1 MKYKTDHRIFPLGDS
16 AITVDFGNII
26 DEEVNL
32 NVLAWYQQLINDPV
46 EGVIEIVPAYS
57 SLTLHYDMLVVARNI
72 SKGQQVYD
80 WMREAIEKRLQQ
92 PLVARQN
99 SGSLVKI
106 PVCYD
111 TFFAPDLE
119 SLAESKGMS
128 KEEIVQL
135 HLSKSYRVYMLGF
148 LPGFAYLGQVDDK
161 LAMPRKSQPVEV
173 AAGSIG
179 IAGHQTGIY
188 PMVSPGGW
196 HIIGRTPVH
205 LFDSDKEN
213 PALLKPGDSVQFV
226 SITLHEFENY

>member
-1 MKYKTDHRIFPLGDS
+1 MKYKTDYRIFPLGDS
-16 AITVDFGNII
+16 AITVDFGNLI
-26 DEEVNL
+26 DEEINL
-32 NVLAWYQQLINDPV
+32 NVLARYQQLTNDPV

-57 SLTLHYDMLVVARNI
+57 SLTLHYNMLAVAKNTP
-72 SKGQQVYD
+72 KGQLAWQ
-80 WMREAIEKRLQQ
+80 WMRAEIEKRFLQS
-92 PLVARQN
+92 VEAHQN
-99 SGSLVKI
+99 DGSLVKI

-119 SLAESKGMS
+119 LLAESKGLTT
-128 KEEIVQL
+128 EEVVNL
-135 HLSKSYRVYMLGF
+135 HLSKPYRVYMLGF

-161 LAMPRKSQPVEV
+161 LATPRKPQPVEV

>member
-1 MKYKTDHRIFPLGDS
+1 MKYKTNHRIFPLGDS

-26 DEEVNL
+26 DEEINL
-32 NVLAWYQQLINDPV
+32 NVLAWYQQLTNDPV
-46 EGVIEIVPAYS
+46 EGMIEIVPAYS
-57 SLTLHYDMLVVARNI
+57 SLTLHYDMLAVAKKT
-72 SKGQQVYD
+72 SKGQQVYT
-80 WMREAIEKRLQQ
+80 WMREEIEKRLQQ
-92 PLVARQN
+92 PLPPLQN
-99 SGSLVKI
+99 NGSLVKI

-128 KEEIVQL
+128 KEEIAQL

-161 LAMPRKSQPVEV
+161 LAMPRKPQPVEV

>member
-1 MKYKTDHRIFPLGDS
+1 MKYKTDYRIFPLGDS

-26 DEEVNL
+26 DEELNL
-32 NVLAWYQQLINDPV
+32 NVLGWYQQLTNDPV

-57 SLTLHYDMLVVARNI
+57 SLTLHYDMLAVARSI
-72 SKGQQVYD
+72 PKGQQAYN
-80 WMREAIEKRLQQ
+80 WMCEAVEKRLQE
-92 PLVARQN
+92 PLATHHN
-99 SGSLVKI
+99 NGSLVKV

-119 SLAESKGMS
+119 SLAEGKGMS
-128 KEEIVQL
+128 KEEVVHL
-135 HLSKSYRVYMLGF
+135 HQSKSYRVYMLGF

-161 LAMPRKSQPVEV
+161 LATPRKPQPVEV

-213 PALLKPGDSVQFV
+213 PALLKPGDTVQFV

>member
-1 MKYKTDHRIFPLGDS
+1 MNSPLPYIISSLGDS
-16 AITVDFGNII
+16 AVNIDYGNII
-26 DEEVNL
+26 DEKINL
-32 NVLAWYQQLINDPV
+32 RVHSIRNWIRRRPFDGLID
-46 EGVIEIVPAYS
+46 IVVGYS
-57 SLTLHYDMLVVARNI
+57 SLSVIFDPWVIYESQKPSGTIFSWIELLLI
-72 SKGQQVYD
+72 
-80 WMREAIEKRLQQ
+80 EADKSVETEESENSRVIE
-92 PLVARQN
+92 
-99 SGSLVKI
+99 I

-111 TFFAPDLE
+111 QELAPDL
-119 SLAESKGMS
+119 LRMS
-128 KEEIVQL
+128 YEKKIGVQEIIQT
-135 HLSKSYRVYMLGF
+135 HFSRTYRVYMIGF

-161 LAMPRKSQPVEV
+161 LATARKPQPVEV

>member
-1 MKYKTDHRIFPLGDS
+1 VLRVAT
-16 AITVDFGNII
+16 
-26 DEEVNL
+26 EVGCCRF
-32 NVLAWYQQLINDPV
+32 LARRDD
-46 EGVIEIVPAYS
+46 VPPHFA
-57 SLTLHYDMLVVARNI
+57 
-72 SKGQQVYD
+72 GP
-80 WMREAIEKRLQQ
+80 REKIEKRLQQ
-92 PLVARQN
+92 PVAAQQN
-99 SGSLVKI
+99 NGSLVKI

-128 KEEIVQL
+128 SGELVQL
-135 HLSKSYRVYMLGF
+135 HLSKPYRVYMLGF

-161 LAMPRKSQPVEV
+161 LATPRKPQPVEV

-179 IAGHQTGIY
+179 IAGYQTGIY

-205 LFDSDKEN
+205 LFDTDKEN

>member
-1 MKYKTDHRIFPLGDS
+1 MEYKTDYRIFPLGDS

-26 DEEVNL
+26 DEEISM
-32 NVLAWYQQLINDPV
+32 NVMAWFHHLTNDPV

-57 SLTLHYDMLVVARNI
+57 SLTVHYDMLSVAKNI
-72 SKGQQVYD
+72 PKGQQVYS
-80 WMREAIEKRLQQ
+80 WMRERIEKRLQQ
-92 PLVARQN
+92 SLVAHQN
-99 SGSLVKI
+99 NGSLVKI

-128 KEEIVQL
+128 SAEVVQL
-135 HLSKSYRVYMLGF
+135 HISKSYRVYMLGF
-148 LPGFAYLGQVDDK
+148 LPGFAYLGPVDDK
-161 LAMPRKSQPVEV
+161 LATPRKSQPVEV

-179 IAGHQTGIY
+179 IAGQQTGIY

-196 HIIGRTPVH
+196 NIIGRTPVH
-205 LFDSDKEN
+205 LFDSDKED

>member
-1 MKYKTDHRIFPLGDS
+1 MTDYLIFPLGDS

-26 DEEVNL
+26 DEEINL
-32 NVLAWYQQLINDPV
+32 KVLARYQQLTNDPV

-57 SLTLHYDMLVVARNI
+57 TLTFHYDMLAVARKI
-72 SKGQQVYD
+72 PKGQQVYN
-80 WMREAIEKRLQQ
+80 WMCEQLGKRLQQ
-92 PLVARQN
+92 PLATYQN
-99 SGSLVKI
+99 HGCLVNI

-111 TFFAPDLE
+111 TFFATDLN

-128 KEEIVQL
+128 SEEVVQL
-135 HLSKSYRVYMLGF
+135 HLSKTYRVYMLGF
-148 LPGFAYLGQVDDK
+148 LPGFAYLGQVDKK
-161 LAMPRKSQPVEV
+161 LATSRKSQPVEV

-205 LFDSDKEN
+205 LFDTDKEN
-213 PALLKPGDSVQFV
+213 PALLKPGDTVQFV
-226 SITLHEFENY
+226 SISLHEFENY

>member
-1 MKYKTDHRIFPLGDS
+1 MKYITDFRIFPLGDS

-26 DEEVNL
+26 DEDINL
-32 NVLAWYQQLINDPV
+32 NVLARYQQLTNDPV

-57 SLTLHYDMLVVARNI
+57 SLTLHYDMLAI
-72 SKGQQVYD
+72 SKNIPKGQLAYN
-80 WMREAIEKRLQQ
+80 WMHEEIGRRFQQ
-92 PLVARQN
+92 PLALQEN
-99 SGSLVKI
+99 NGALVTI

-111 TFFAPDLE
+111 TFFAPDLK
-119 SLAESKGMS
+119 SLADRKGMS
-128 KEEIVQL
+128 CEEIVQL
-135 HLSKSYRVYMLGF
+135 HLSKQYRVYMLGF

-161 LAMPRKSQPVEV
+161 LATPRKSQPVEV

-179 IAGHQTGIY
+179 IAGRQTGIY
-188 PMVSPGGW
+188 PIVSPGGW

-226 SITLHEFENY
+226 SITLNEFESY

>member
-1 MKYKTDHRIFPLGDS
+1 MKYKTDYRIFPLGDS
-16 AITVDFGNII
+16 AITVDFGNFI
-26 DEEVNL
+26 DEEINL
-32 NVLAWYQQLINDPV
+32 NVLARYQQLTNDPI

-57 SLTLHYDMLVVARNI
+57 SLTLHYDMLKVARNI
-72 SKGQQVYD
+72 PRGLLAWH
-80 WMREAIEKRLQQ
+80 WMREEVEKRFQQ
-92 PLVARQN
+92 SVAVQSYN
-99 SGSLVKI
+99 DTLVKI

-119 SLAESKGMS
+119 SLAESKGLSM
-128 KEEIVQL
+128 EEVVNL

-161 LAMPRKSQPVEV
+161 LATPRKPQPVEV

-205 LFDSDKEN
+205 LFDSDNEN
-213 PALLKPGDSVQFV
+213 PAMLKPGDSVQFV
-226 SITLHEFENY
+226 SISLHEFENY

>member
-1 MKYKTDHRIFPLGDS
+1 MKYKTDYRIFPLGDS
-16 AITVDFGNII
+16 AITVDFGNFI
-26 DEEVNL
+26 DEDINQ
-32 NVLAWYQQLINDPV
+32 NVLAWYHQLTNDPI
-46 EGVIEIVPAYS
+46 EGVIELVPAYS
-57 SLTLHYDMLVVARNI
+57 SLTLHYDMLLVSRNI
-72 SKGQQVYD
+72 PKGQQVYG
-80 WMREAIEKRLQQ
+80 WMCKELERRLQE
-92 PLVARQN
+92 PLSIQN
-99 SGSLVKI
+99 PNSSLVKI

-111 TFFAPDLE
+111 PFFATDLIL
-119 SLAESKGMS
+119 LAKSKGMS
-128 KEEIVQL
+128 SEEVVEL
-135 HLSKSYRVYMLGF
+135 HLSKAYRVYMLGF

-161 LAMPRKSQPVEV
+161 LATPRKPQPVEV

-213 PALLKPGDSVQFV
+213 PALLKPGDTVQFV

>member
-1 MKYKTDHRIFPLGDS
+1 MKYKTDYRIFPLGDS

-26 DEEVNL
+26 DDEINL
-32 NVLAWYQQLINDPV
+32 NILTRYQQLKNDPV
-46 EGVIEIVPAYS
+46 KGVIEIIPAYS
-57 SLTLHYDMLVVARNI
+57 SITLHYDMLAVAKNI
-72 SKGQQVYD
+72 PKGKQAYS
-80 WMREAIEKRLQQ
+80 WICEEIEKRLQQ
-92 PLVARQN
+92 PVASQQN
-99 SGSLVKI
+99 NGTLVKI

-111 TFFAPDLE
+111 TFFATDLE

-128 KEEIVQL
+128 SEDVVQL
-135 HLSKSYRVYMLGF
+135 HLLKQYRVYMLGF

-161 LAMPRKSQPVEV
+161 LATPRKPQPVEV

-213 PALLKPGDSVQFV
+213 PALLKPGDSVQFF

>member
-26 DEEVNL
+26 DSAINL
-32 NVLAWYQQLINDPV
+32 NVLAWYQQLTNDPI

-57 SLTLHYDMLVVARNI
+57 SLTLHYDMMAVSRNI
-72 SKGQQVYD
+72 PKDKQAYN
-80 WMREAIEKRLQQ
+80 WMKEEVEKRLQQ
-92 PLVARQN
+92 PLATRQN
-99 SGSLVKI
+99 NGSLVEI

-111 TFFAPDLE
+111 TFFASDLE
-119 SLAESKGMS
+119 FLAKSKGIS
-128 KEEIVQL
+128 KEEVVHL
-135 HLSKSYRVYMLGF
+135 HLSGSYRVYMLGF

-196 HIIGRTPVH
+196 HIIGRTPVP

-213 PALLKPGDSVQFV
+213 PALLKPGDTVQFV
-226 SITLHEFENY
+226 SISLHEFENY

>member
-1 MKYKTDHRIFPLGDS
+1 MKYKTDYRIFPLGDS

-26 DEEVNL
+26 DEAINL
-32 NVLAWYQQLINDPV
+32 NVMAWFHHLTNDPV

-57 SLTLHYDMLVVARNI
+57 SLTVHYDMLAVAKNI
-72 SKGQQVYD
+72 PKGQQAYT
-80 WMREAIEKRLQQ
+80 WMRESIEKRLQQ
-92 PLVARQN
+92 YPAAYQIE
-99 SGSLVKI
+99 GSLIKI

-111 TFFAPDLE
+111 TFFAPDLGT
-119 SLAESKGMS
+119 LAESKGMS
-128 KEEIVQL
+128 SEEVVQL
-135 HLSKSYRVYMLGF
+135 HVSRSYRVYMLGF

-161 LAMPRKSQPVEV
+161 LATPRKSQPVEV

-179 IAGHQTGIY
+179 IAGQQTGIY

-205 LFDSDKEN
+205 LFDSDKAD

>member
-1 MKYKTDHRIFPLGDS
+1 MTDYLIFPLGDS

-26 DEEVNL
+26 DEEINL
-32 NVLAWYQQLINDPV
+32 NVMAWYHHLTNEPV

-57 SLTLHYDMLVVARNI
+57 SLTVHYDMLAVAKNI
-72 SKGQQVYD
+72 PKGQQAYN
-80 WMREAIEKRLQQ
+80 WMRERIEKRLQQ
-92 PLVARQN
+92 FLVAHQN
-99 SGSLVKI
+99 YGSLVRI

-111 TFFAPDLE
+111 PFFAPDLK

-128 KEEIVQL
+128 SEEVVQL
-135 HLSKSYRVYMLGF
+135 HLSRSYRVYMLGF
-148 LPGFAYLGQVDDK
+148 LPGFAYLGQLDDK
-161 LAMPRKSQPVEV
+161 LATPRKSQPVEV

-179 IAGHQTGIY
+179 IAGQQTGIY

-205 LFDSDKEN
+205 LFDSDKED

>member
-1 MKYKTDHRIFPLGDS
+1 MNYKADYRIFPLGDS

-26 DEEVNL
+26 DEEINL
-32 NVLAWYQQLINDPV
+32 NVLARYQQLKNDPV

-57 SLTLHYDMLVVARNI
+57 SLTLHYDMVAVARKI
-72 SKGQQVYD
+72 PKGQLTYN
-80 WMREAIEKRLQQ
+80 WMCREVERRFQQ
-92 PLVARQN
+92 NVAVQQN
-99 SGSLVKI
+99 NGSLVRI

-111 TFFAPDLE
+111 IFFAPDLE
-119 SLAESKGMS
+119 FLAETKGMS
-128 KEEIVQL
+128 SEEIVQL
-135 HLSKSYRVYMLGF
+135 HLSKQYRVYMLGF

-161 LAMPRKSQPVEV
+161 LATPRKPKPVEV

-179 IAGHQTGIY
+179 LAGHQTGIY

-196 HIIGRTPVH
+196 HIIGRTPIH
-205 LFDSDKEN
+205 LFDSDKDN